1 MSDVGTAGADGSARA
16 ADAGAAPAAGAV
28 ERVRVARV
36 TDAAL
41 SVAACSAA
49 VAGRA
54 SGAVVTFE
62 GVVRDHD
69 EGRGVTDLHYEAHPA
84 AGDVLVEVARDV
96 ASRHPEVVLAVE
108 HRVGDLVVGDVALA
122 CAVASAHRA
131 AAFTACADLVDEV
144 KARVPIWKHQR
155 FTDGT
160 DEWVAAL
167 G

>member
-1 MSDVGTAGADGSARA
+1 MSDTDGVGAGGTAG
-16 ADAGAAPAAGAV
+16 GAEAAGG
-28 ERVRVARV
+28 ERVRTARV
-36 TDAAL
+36 TDRAL

-84 AGDVLVEVARDV
+84 AGDVLAGVARDI
-96 ASRHPEVVLAVE
+96 AARHPDVVLAVE

-131 AAFTACADLVDEV
+131 AAFAACADLVDEV